1 MGRVLRAQGARSQI
15 VSIRW
20 RIRRPGLFEVVDAA
34 AFPLL
39 LRLSD
44 RSSVVRG
51 WARFSHD
58 CGVIGIELGVGNRD
72 ARPQFLSR
80 VQAQVG
86 GESFRELP

>member
-1 MGRVLRAQGARSQI
+1 M
-15 VSIRW
+15 
-20 RIRRPGLFEVVDAA
+20 
-34 AFPLL
+34 

-58 CGVIGIELGVGNRD
+58 CGVIGIELGVRNRD

-86 GESFRELP
+86 GESVRELP